1 MMVALQ
7 TSNVADD
14 QNIEVLFPEARKIQR
29 RRRLTWIVV
38 SLLALTLTISLG
50 TVLTTTSATRPPVK
64 PRPLATRGQV
74 SQFVRAAQRATNS
87 EFTATYRVKGN
98 SRLFFVDGV
107 FTISRIPGPTG
118 AKPIV
123 NGDGTW
129 QRGHYAYIVHATNGS
144 IVQWIENG
152 AQVTT
157 CMKIPLH
164 GTGRLLAMKCFGPF
178 PDIAANGFIYE
189 TVAFVPTM
197 AIQQVSEMVYPKET
211 SYFTSQFSAGFGEL
225 RCLHQLYETESL
237 TTCEDSRGF
246 VASSVSR
253 DRLEPIGPKNVWTS
267 AFLTSF
273 SHRANPTILTPLKKP
288 TSRLTMLPPL

>member
-1 MMVALQ
+1 MVVTVQ
-7 TSNVADD
+7 PSNVVDD
-14 QNIEVLFPEARKIQR
+14 QNIDVLFPEARKFQR
-29 RRRLTWIVV
+29 RRRLMWIVV

-50 TVLTTTSATRPPVK
+50 IVLTTTSATRLPLK
-64 PRPLATRGQV
+64 PHPLATRGQV
-74 SQFVRAAQRATNS
+74 SQFVRSAQRASNS
-87 EFTATYRVKGN
+87 EFTATYRVKGDSN
-98 SRLFFVDGV
+98 LFFVDGL
-107 FTISRIPGPTG
+107 FTISRIPGPPG

-157 CMKIPLH
+157 CMKLPRR

-178 PDIAANGFIYE
+178 PDIAANGFIDE

-197 AIQQVSEMVYPKET
+197 AIQQVSEMDYPKET
-211 SYFTSQFSAGFGEL
+211 SYFTSQSSAGFGEL
-225 RCLHQLYETESL
+225 RCLHQRYETESL

-246 VASSVSR
+246 VASSMSR

-267 AFLTSF
+267 AFLTSL
-273 SHRANPTILTPLKKP
+273 SHRANTRILTPLKKP